1 MVYPATASIADR
13 MRVLDFKASLLKQ
26 DPNAAAGGA
35 TAAMPS
41 PVTPPANSTMP
52 DMGGPTPE
60 DLAALSAPMQEV
72 PVYGDNTEAFLD
84 FKQKMTDLSMAVTSH
99 MNTASVP
106 IYTEG
111 QDTDTVN
118 MFIEGLKAFRNHL
131 EDGATILTKI
141 GMLNPS
147 VLGDMPGPDMPMGG
161 PPGMGGGPPGMGG
174 MPMPPGLMNMP
185 GPGPAGM
192 PPGGMAN
199 AGPMGGM

>member
-1 MVYPATASIADR
+1 MVYRGSPSIADR
-13 MRVLDFKASLLKQ
+13 MRVLDFKASLLRKQ
-26 DPNAAAGGA
+26 EDPNAAAGGA
-35 TAAMPS
+35 TAAMPA
-41 PVTPPANSTMP
+41 PTTPPANSTMP
-52 DMGGPTPE
+52 EMGGPTPE

-84 FKQKMTDLSMAVTSH
+84 FKQKITDLSMAVTSH

-131 EDGATILTKI
+131 EDGASILTKI

-161 PPGMGGGPPGMGG
+161 GPPGMGGGMG
-174 MPMPPGLMNMP
+174 MPPPGLMNMP